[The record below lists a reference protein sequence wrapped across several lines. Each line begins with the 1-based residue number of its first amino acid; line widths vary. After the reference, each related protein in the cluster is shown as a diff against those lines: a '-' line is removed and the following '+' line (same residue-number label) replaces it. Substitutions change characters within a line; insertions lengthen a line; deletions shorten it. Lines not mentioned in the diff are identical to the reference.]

1 MPARVVP
8 VTAVLVAHDG
18 SRWLPEVLS
27 ALAASSVRPAHLVAV
42 DTGSTDGS
50 VELLRRA
57 VGRVVELPRHTSY
70 AAAVAAGLRD
80 APEMRFVWLLHDDS
94 APDPDALE
102 RLLRAAAD
110 SPSAGLLGP
119 RAVDWAN
126 PRVLVEVGLS
136 VDGSGRAVH
145 GVELGELDQGQ
156 YGGVRD
162 VLAIGTAGALLRRET
177 CNTAG
182 GLDPDLALRE
192 DLDLGWR
199 VRAAGGRV
207 VVVPQARV
215 RHARALTTGARPLDS
230 APGSTAR
237 TDRASALRVLLT
249 STAGWRAVLLLPRLL
264 LGSLLT
270 SLVLLLGRQPGEARD
285 ELLALLSVLGRP
297 GGLLAARRARAG
309 CRTAHPG
316 DLRPFFVPPGTRLRA
331 AVSALLDRSA
341 GAAAVPTVEDA
352 PGEPPGSPLRR
363 LAGRPGA
370 RLSAGLLL
378 VALLAAR
385 DLLGGGVLS
394 GGRLLPAPPG
404 PGDLWAAWVAAQDEP
419 HLAVLAALATALL
432 GSTRAAVDLVL
443 LGCVPLAGAVA
454 WAVLGRVVRRRL
466 LRAWAAATWALLPV
480 ATGAVAA
487 GRLGAAVVHVVLP
500 ALLLAGWGL
509 LSGDP
514 RTRGWHRAWTLGLA
528 LTAAAALQPVA
539 WLLLAVLLL
548 GASATRGW
556 AAPPARRRLLA
567 CAVAALLPALLLLP
581 WAPGLLLDLHGPG
594 RTTAGLADAALPAWH
609 LLLLQP
615 GGPGTPALLVA
626 APLVLAALAGLLP
639 DSRPRLAAAGWG
651 LALVGLAAAVLLSRS
666 TSGGEVVWPG
676 VPLDLAAAGL
686 LLAAVAGADGL
697 GERLARASF
706 GWRQL
711 TAVLVVVAAAAVPVV
726 SALDWVRRG
735 ADGPVQRVDS
745 ALLPAYLRAELA
757 ADPGRRALVLAPRP
771 DGSVGFAVTGPD
783 GPRLDAPRLDGADDP
798 ARDLAGAVAALLTP
812 TPSTAADALADS
824 GIRVV
829 ALAGGSPAALDVQPG
844 LAREPGER
852 PALWRVLP
860 EGRPAPAPPSAG
872 RVGVALQALLLL
884 AAAVLSGPGLRP
896 RRGLLREPRP

>member
-27 ALAASSVRPAHLVAV
+27 SLVVSTVRPAHLVAV

-57 VGRVVELPRHTSY
+57 VGQVVELPRHTSY

-80 APEMRFVWLLHDDS
+80 APETRFVWLLHDDS

-110 SPSAGLLGP
+110 SPTAGVLGP
-119 RAVDWAN
+119 RAVDWTD

-162 VLAIGTAGALLRRET
+162 VLAVGTAGALVRRET
-177 CNTAG
+177 WYTAG
-182 GLDPDLALRE
+182 GLDPDLAMRD

-237 TDRASALRVLLT
+237 TDRAAALRVLLA
-249 STAGWRAVLLLPRLL
+249 STAGWRAALLLPRLL

-270 SLVLLLGRQPGEARD
+270 SLVLLVGRQPGEARD

-297 GGLLAARRARAG
+297 GGLLAARRVRAG
-309 CRTAHPG
+309 GRTAHPD

-331 AVSALLDRSA
+331 AVSALLDRTS
-341 GAAAVPTVEDA
+341 GTAAVPTVLDA
-352 PGEPPGSPLRR
+352 PAVPPVSPLRR

-370 RLSAGLLL
+370 RLIAGLLL

-394 GGRLLPAPPG
+394 GGRLLPAPSG
-404 PGDLWAAWVAAQDEP
+404 AGDLWAAWAAEQDQP
-419 HLAVLAALATALL
+419 YLAMLAALATVLL
-432 GSTRAAVDLVL
+432 GSARAAVDLVL

-454 WAVLGRVVRRRL
+454 WAVLGRVVRLRW

-500 ALLLAGWGL
+500 ALLLAGWDL

-514 RTRGWHRAWTLGLA
+514 RTRGWHRAWGLGLA
-528 LTAAAALQPVA
+528 LTAVAALQPVA

-548 GASATRGW
+548 GASAARGW
-556 AAPPARRRLLA
+556 ARPPARRRLLA
-567 CAVAALLPALLLLP
+567 CAVAAVLPGPLLLP

-594 RTTAGLADAALPAWH
+594 RTTAGLADATLPAWH

-615 GGPGTPALLVA
+615 GGPGTPTLLVA
-626 APLVLAALAGLLP
+626 APLVLAALAALLL

-651 LALVGLAAAVLLSRS
+651 LVLVGLAAAVLLSRS
-666 TSGGEVVWPG
+666 TSRGEVGWPG

-686 LLAAVAGADGL
+686 LLAVVAGADGL

-711 TAVLVVVAAAAVPVV
+711 TAVLVVVAAAAVPFV

-735 ADGPVQRVDS
+735 ADAPVQRVDR
-745 ALLPAYLRAELA
+745 ALLPAYVSAELA
-757 ADPGRRALVLAPRP
+757 ADPGTRALILAPRP
-771 DGSVGFAVTGPD
+771 DGAVGYAVTGPE
-783 GPRLDAPRLDGADDP
+783 GPRLDAPRLGGADDP
-798 ARDLAGAVAALLTP
+798 TRALAGAVAALLTP
-812 TPSTAADALADS
+812 TPSTAADVLADS

-829 ALAGGSPAALDVQPG
+829 ALTGGSPAALDAQPG
-844 LAREPGER
+844 LARLPGER

-860 EGRPAPAPPSAG
+860 EGRPAPPPPPAD

-884 AAAVLSGPGLRP
+884 SAAVLAGPGLRP
-896 RRGLLREPRP
+896 RRGLLRAPRP

>member
-18 SRWLPEVLS
+18 SPWLPEVLS
-27 ALAASSVRPAHLVAV
+27 ALADSTVRPAHVVAV
-42 DTGSTDGS
+42 DTGSTDTS

-57 VGRVVELPRHTSY
+57 VGRVVELPRRTSY

-80 APEMRFVWLLHDDS
+80 APESSFVWLLHDDS

-102 RLLRAAAD
+102 RLLGAAAD
-110 SPSAGLLGP
+110 SPTAGVLGP
-119 RAVDWAN
+119 RAVDWTD
-126 PRVLVEVGLS
+126 PRLLVEVGLS
-136 VDGSGRAVH
+136 VDVGGRAAH
-145 GVELGELDQGQ
+145 GVERGELDQGQ

-162 VLAIGTAGALLRRET
+162 VLAVGTAGALVRRGIFR
-177 CNTAG
+177 AIG
-182 GLDPDLALRE
+182 GLDPELVLRE

-207 VVVPQARV
+207 VVVPQSRV
-215 RHARALTTGARPLDS
+215 RHARALTTGARPVDS

-237 TDRASALRVLLT
+237 TDRAAALHVLLT
-249 STAGWRAVLLLPRLL
+249 NTAGWRAALLLPRLL

-270 SLVLLLGRQPGEARD
+270 SLVLLLGRRPGEARD

-297 GGLLAARRARAG
+297 GRLLVARRARAG
-309 CRTAHPG
+309 SRTARPG
-316 DLRPFFVPPGTRLRA
+316 DLSPFFVPRGARLRA
-331 AVSALLDRSA
+331 AATALLDRSS
-341 GAAAVPTVEDA
+341 GTAAVPTVEDA
-352 PGEPPGSPLRR
+352 PGEPPLSPLRR
-363 LAGRPGA
+363 LARRPGA
-370 RLSAGLLL
+370 RLTAGLLL

-404 PGDLWAAWVAAQDEP
+404 AGDLWAAWAAAQDEP

-432 GSTRAAVDLVL
+432 GSAGGAVDLVL

-454 WAVLGRVVRRRL
+454 WAVLGRVVRHRL
-466 LRAWAAATWALLPV
+466 LRAWAAAAWALLPV

-500 ALLLAGWGL
+500 ALLLAGWDL

-514 RTRGWHRAWTLGLA
+514 RTRGWHRAWALGLA
-528 LTAAAALQPVA
+528 LTLVAALQPVA

-548 GASATRGW
+548 GASAARGW
-556 AAPPARRRLLA
+556 AAPPAGRRLLA

-581 WAPGLLLDLHGPG
+581 WAPDLLLDLQGPG

-615 GGPGTPALLVA
+615 GGPGAPGLLVV

-651 LALVGLAAAVLLSRS
+651 LALVGLTAAVLLSRS
-666 TSGGEVVWPG
+666 TSRGEAGWPG

-686 LLAAVAGADGL
+686 LLAVVAGADGL
-697 GERLARASF
+697 QERLARTSF

-726 SALDWVRRG
+726 SAVDWVRRG
-735 ADGPVQRVDS
+735 ADGPVQRVDR

-757 ADPGRRALVLAPRP
+757 ADPGARALVLAPRP
-771 DGSVGFAVTGPD
+771 DGSVGYAITGSD
-783 GPRLDAPRLDGADDP
+783 GPRLDDADP
-798 ARDLAGAVAALLTP
+798 APDLAGAVAALLTP
-812 TPSTAADALADS
+812 TPSTAADALADN

-829 ALAGGSPAALDVQPG
+829 ALTSGSSAALDVQPG

-860 EGRPAPAPPSAG
+860 EGRPAPPLPSAD